1 VSDYAGEAVPML
13 ARMFGKRKI
22 GYRAI
27 GNRIQLVHIL
37 RPSYKLLVRSLVMR
51 YDVLNPT
58 L

>member
-51 YDVLNPT
+51 
-58 L
+58 